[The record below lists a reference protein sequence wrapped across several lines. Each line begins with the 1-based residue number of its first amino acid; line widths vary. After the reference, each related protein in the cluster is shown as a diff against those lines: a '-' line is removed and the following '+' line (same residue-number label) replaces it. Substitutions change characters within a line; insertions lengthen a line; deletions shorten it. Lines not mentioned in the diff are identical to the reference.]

1 MENRVWR
8 SVRTKCLEQR
18 AKQEMRLV
26 ETPLR
31 QKQLSKG
38 RKTWKCA
45 GSRGDG
51 EHTLGQEG
59 GHRPRGGKTKTGE
72 GADSQGREIAS

>member
-31 QKQLSKG
+31 QRQSREGGKQG
-38 RKTWKCA
+38 HVRA
-45 GSRGDG
+45 G
-51 EHTLGQEG
+51 EQEG
-59 GHRPRGGKTKTGE
+59 EECWDRQARRRTGGGKTKTGE
-72 GADSQGREIAS
+72 GVERQGREITS

>member
-26 ETPLR
+26 ETPLGQR
-31 QKQLSKG
+31 QSREGGKQGRVRAGEREGEECWSRQEDTAKG
-38 RKTWKCA
+38 R
-45 GSRGDG
+45 
-51 EHTLGQEG
+51 
-59 GHRPRGGKTKTGE
+59 
-72 GADSQGREIAS
+72 